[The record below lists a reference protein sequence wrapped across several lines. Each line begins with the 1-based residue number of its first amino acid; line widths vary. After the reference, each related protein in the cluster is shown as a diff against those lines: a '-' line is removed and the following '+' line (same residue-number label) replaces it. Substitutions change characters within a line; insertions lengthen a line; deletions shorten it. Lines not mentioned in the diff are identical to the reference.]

1 MIRNPF
7 RLHNIVL
14 KGLALLRGA
23 PEGRDT
29 KPKGYQRSVA
39 QRLGVKVDTSIP
51 LPKRKRTAPHGR
63 MRLYKSF
70 VSQAAAHR

>member
-1 MIRNPF
+1 MMRNPF
-7 RLHNIVL
+7 RLHNIL
-14 KGLALLRGA
+14 LEGLAFLRNA
-23 PEGRDT
+23 PADARPT
-29 KPKGYQRSVA
+29 SSVA

-51 LPKRKRTAPHGR
+51 LPKRPRSAPHGR